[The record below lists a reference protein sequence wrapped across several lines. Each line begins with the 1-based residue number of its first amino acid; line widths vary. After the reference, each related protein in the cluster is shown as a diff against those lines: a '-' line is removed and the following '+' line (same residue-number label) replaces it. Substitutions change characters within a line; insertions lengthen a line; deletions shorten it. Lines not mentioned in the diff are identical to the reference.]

1 MFGLMK
7 DLARML
13 NQSSLNTLTF
23 LPIDLSQDV
32 LT

>member
-7 DLARML
+7 DLTRML
-13 NQSSLNTLTF
+13 NQSSLNFLTF
-23 LPIDLSQDV
+23 QLTDPYQDV